1 MAAQWATYFLL
12 LQIVMP
18 PRQFA
23 TAAAEFRYK
32 LSQAAKPARGAQ
44 HGEDEEEDMAIPAMA
59 GDKEQ
64 GEHKASKAAG
74 QHPQQ
79 MTNDRPDRD
88 NDDDDDEQQD
98 GAGFSP
104 EHRQSGG
111 TKAEVWPGQGSHKED
126 AGQHFQSRETDSRNV
141 QSRGQLPDLAPTW
154 ASGYGLARDS
164 QREQLQRGRSV
175 AEPIPSA
182 NPSSKSKATSSPWQK
197 QAVPSDT
204 DSDEEEQNAH
214 AHISDAHAQ
223 GQPDMS
229 HDELPQRQNSR
240 AAVTAMRLQSSGSV
254 DRFLARL
261 HQPHGPQPQL
271 QPDLAKSSWSK
282 STQPRLPSQSH
293 SRTLHQQQKQV
304 PALQTD
310 QMASAPLQPAA
321 RAAAI
326 RRQSLHSD
334 AEHSVLSEG
343 SESVEPAKIGVSP
356 LQASVA
362 AVAGRLQSVQQGL
375 AGAEGRLAQLTG
387 RWDPPR
393 WVLPPIKC
401 TRLTGGYAAY
411 CMLPS
416 SKLPAGCVCKVHP
429 VSLKSHCLAVRHCV
443 SAVAIS

>member
-1 MAAQWATYFLL
+1 
-12 LQIVMP
+12 
-18 PRQFA
+18 
-23 TAAAEFRYK
+23 
-32 LSQAAKPARGAQ
+32 
-44 HGEDEEEDMAIPAMA
+44 MAIPAMA

-79 MTNDRPDRD
+79 MTHDRLDRD

-175 AEPIPSA
+175 AEPSPSA

-204 DSDEEEQNAH
+204 DSDEEERNAHAH
-214 AHISDAHAQ
+214 AHISDVHGQ

-229 HDELPQRQNSR
+229 HDEPPQRQNSR

-261 HQPHGPQPQL
+261 HQPQRPQPQL

-293 SRTLHQQQKQV
+293 SRTLHQQQQQKQV

-310 QMASAPLQPAA
+310 QMASAPLRPAA
-321 RAAAI
+321 GAAAI
-326 RRQSLHSD
+326 RQQSLHSD

-343 SESVEPAKIGVSP
+343 SESVEPADVGVSSV
-356 LQASVA
+356 QASVA
-362 AVAGRLQSVQQGL
+362 SVAGRLQSVQQGL
-375 AGAEGRLAQLTG
+375 ASAEGRLAQLTG

-393 WVLPPIKC
+393 WVL
-401 TRLTGGYAAY
+401 
-411 CMLPS
+411 
-416 SKLPAGCVCKVHP
+416 
-429 VSLKSHCLAVRHCV
+429 
-443 SAVAIS
+443 ISNQMH